1 MSVLYV
7 YNIGRQIHIQ
17 IDNIHVQYLGSKA
30 LSKFLNINN
39 YSDGYISVNT
49 EFKID
54 NRLEVEEDY
63 IDLRDVLGDYNYDV
77 EKIIKSISNIKIG
90 EPKMMILS
98 KKDLIEKSLMVSDNM
113 ALMYTNGSDNQVQI
127 LVVNMKNTNARA
139 MISIPDFTVLHSNM
153 SSDMLKRA
161 VDAIK
166 RNHEQIIEE
175 IKERSAYA

>member
-1 MSVLYV
+1 MSILYV

-39 YSDGYISVNT
+39 YSDGCISVNT

-77 EKIIKSISNIKIG
+77 EKIIKSISSIKIG

-113 ALMYTNGSDNQVQI
+113 ALMYTNGSDN
-127 LVVNMKNTNARA
+127 
-139 MISIPDFTVLHSNM
+139 
-153 SSDMLKRA
+153 
-161 VDAIK
+161 
-166 RNHEQIIEE
+166 
-175 IKERSAYA
+175 